1 MASASSDRGDG
12 AAIFTHFRLRQDRDG
27 AFAISLAEDFGR
39 VFPLEAAR
47 ITDCPWAFLRA
58 IHPADRRRVR
68 ETLQA
73 AVRGGEAWR
82 LIFRTNRG
90 QPRSFLAQA
99 SVHDDGDGR
108 EWRGMLT
115 DVTELE
121 SARETAIEDAEAA
134 RREAAAK
141 SEFLATMSHEIRTP
155 MNGVIGMTSL
165 LLDTPLTAQQRE
177 FAEIIRGSGESLIAL
192 INDILE
198 FSRIEAG
205 KLKLEDAAF
214 SLHECVESA
223 IDVIAPRAAE
233 KGLELLYAIEPRLPA
248 ELHGDPTRLRQIM
261 VNLLGNAVKFTEAGE
276 IELTVTQE
284 TDAAGSPRI
293 VFRVRDTGIGIPPAV
308 RKNLFRAFGQA
319 TAATARQFGGTGLG
333 LVISK
338 RLAELMEGA
347 MWFDSEAGRG
357 STFAFSIARRTGTG
371 AAPEPAP
378 EPFLQHKQVFV
389 CDDNATSRRQL
400 AAILENL
407 GGNVTAFATVEELV
421 REAKNAHRPDLLV
434 IDLPCSAGQWPS
446 VKSELRALLGTE
458 TPFLILAPLN
468 QQPAMTTKHSAL
480 LHKPCKPAALRTIV
494 QQLLSGANIVDTEK
508 HGERFS
514 RARHFERV
522 LLAEDN
528 LVNQK
533 VALHLLNRLGFF
545 PHVVDN
551 GAEAVAAAGEKVFD
565 IILMDVQMPVMDG
578 LEATRR
584 IRELTRRATVRPHI
598 VALTANAT
606 AADREACL
614 EAGMDDFLPK
624 PVQLLALSE
633 MMARA
638 CAAVAK

>member
-1 MASASSDRGDG
+1 VS
-12 AAIFTHFRLRQDRDG
+12 
-27 AFAISLAEDFGR
+27 ISLAEDFAT
-39 VFPLEAAR
+39 VFPAATPSVPSR
-47 ITDCPWAFLRA
+47 PWTFLRGV
-58 IHPADRRRVR
+58 HPGDRRRVR
-68 ETLQA
+68 QTLQA
-73 AVRGGEAWR
+73 AVRERKAWR
-82 LIFRTNRG
+82 VVFRTHPSHLRWL
-90 QPRSFLAQA
+90 LAQA
-99 SVHDDGDGR
+99 VVRDNAGAH
-108 EWRGMLT
+108 EWHGMLT

-121 SARETAIEDAEAA
+121 SAREAALAEAHAA

-177 FAEIIRGSGESLIAL
+177 FAEIIRGSGEALVTL

-205 KLKLEDAAF
+205 KLKLDDAAF
-214 SLHECVESA
+214 SLRDCVESA

-233 KGLELLYAIEPRLPA
+233 KGLELLYAIAPDVPG
-248 ELHGDPTRLRQIM
+248 ELHGDATRLRQIM
-261 VNLLGNAVKFTEAGE
+261 VNLLGNAVKFTESGE
-276 IELTVTQE
+276 VELTVIRE
-284 TDAAGSPRI
+284 TDSAGSPRI

-338 RLAELMEGA
+338 RLAELMDGA

-357 STFAFSIARRTGTG
+357 STFAFSIALKPAG
-371 AAPEPAP
+371 ATSPGPAP
-378 EPFLQHKQVFV
+378 DLFLQQKQIFV
-389 CDDNATSRRQL
+389 CDDNAASRRQL
-400 AAILENL
+400 TSFLGGH
-407 GGNVTAFATVEELV
+407 GGNVSAFASVEELV

-434 IDLPCSAGQWPS
+434 IDLPCSTAQWPS

-458 TPFLILAPLN
+458 TPILILSPLN
-468 QQPAMTTKHSAL
+468 QQPAVTTKHSAV
-480 LHKPCKPAALRTIV
+480 LHKPCKPASLRTVV

-514 RARHFERV
+514 RARHSERV

-551 GAEAVAAAGEKVFD
+551 GAEAVAAAEEKVFD

-584 IRELTRRATVRPHI
+584 IRELTRSAAVRPHI

-614 EAGMDDFLPK
+614 DAGMDDFLPK
-624 PVQLLALSE
+624 PVQLFGLSE
-633 MMARA
+633 MMAKA